1 MEGRRTSRSSLYF
14 LAVKD
19 AIYTAL
25 FGAPEIH
32 PETSWDGVGGTL
44 ANVTAS
50 ALHGAASGAKGAL
63 HSASSSLLGGAAS
76 GLKVI
81 ESTAGSVTNWTSSK
95 AQELAAFFTGSS
107 LPSGERK
114 DEPEIQ
120 ETPQRDQ
127 RPWHPPLLPPALA
140 TVEVEQA
147 IVNGVKTDEVATM
160 SQPLFTDLDG
170 SGAEPG
176 DFFLFIKDY
185 GWSLRYRISR
195 AEDSV
200 NIERPLLLDWIKLRQ
215 PVRHPSDLLEIPS
228 ADLFQW
234 DVVEPPRHSGFMY
247 QVTQVMGSGVE
258 AVINFFKDRGP
269 KLLVQ
274 QEGVSLV
281 DSDGEAPPDVD
292 IHRKPVTHC
301 WVQCLGLPFLPVLQ
315 YIAFLNHDEVV
326 TDWHA

>member
-1 MEGRRTSRSSLYF
+1 M
-14 LAVKD
+14 
-19 AIYTAL
+19 
-25 FGAPEIH
+25 APELSR
-32 PETSWDGVGGTL
+32 ET
-44 ANVTAS
+44 
-50 ALHGAASGAKGAL
+50 
-63 HSASSSLLGGAAS
+63 SSSLS
-76 GLKVI
+76 RI
-81 ESTAGSVTNWTSSK
+81 
-95 AQELAAFFTGSS
+95 
-107 LPSGERK
+107 
-114 DEPEIQ
+114 
-120 ETPQRDQ
+120 RD
-127 RPWHPPLLPPALA
+127 
-140 TVEVEQA
+140 T
-147 IVNGVKTDEVATM
+147 
-160 SQPLFTDLDG
+160 
-170 SGAEPG
+170 
-176 DFFLFIKDY
+176 
-185 GWSLRYRISR
+185 
-195 AEDSV
+195 
-200 NIERPLLLDWIKLRQ
+200 PLLLDWIKLRQ

>member
-1 MEGRRTSRSSLYF
+1 MRLLRLHRHWSRGPS
-14 LAVKD
+14 D
-19 AIYTAL
+19 C
-25 FGAPEIH
+25 
-32 PETSWDGVGGTL
+32 
-44 ANVTAS
+44 
-50 ALHGAASGAKGAL
+50 
-63 HSASSSLLGGAAS
+63 LLGGGKAS
-76 GLKVI
+76 
-81 ESTAGSVTNWTSSK
+81 
-95 AQELAAFFTGSS
+95 ELAAFFTGSS
-107 LPSGERK
+107 PGGEMK
-114 DEPEIQ
+114 DESDELDEPEIQ
-120 ETPQRDQ
+120 ETPMMDQ

-140 TVEVEQA
+140 TVEVDQA
-147 IVNGVKTDEVATM
+147 IVNGVKTDEVASM
-160 SQPLFTDLDG
+160 PLPLFTDLDG

-228 ADLFQW
+228 GELFQW